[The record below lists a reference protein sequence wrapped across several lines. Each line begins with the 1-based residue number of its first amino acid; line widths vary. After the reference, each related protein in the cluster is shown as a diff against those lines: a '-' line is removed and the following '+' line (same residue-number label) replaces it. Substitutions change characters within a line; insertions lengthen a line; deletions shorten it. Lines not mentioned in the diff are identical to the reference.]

1 MKLLRETIRRILLEN
16 QQHYQKMVE
25 SILSRDLANINQA
38 LELAL
43 AMGYVTDLQHTNP
56 YVQNPMYVKHRWS
69 MKDVHPEFQA
79 EIKRQRRGWE
89 LRDKLQIFYDRPS
102 QKPGEIAIT
111 LYVPKE
117 IQ

>member
-1 MKLLRETIRRILLEN
+1 
-16 QQHYQKMVE
+16 MVE

-89 LRDKLQIFYDRPS
+89 FKDKLQIFYDRPS

-117 IQ
+117 I